1 MIRAVT
7 STIPTFKPLTFRP
20 GLNVLLADVT
30 PASTDKQT
38 RNSVGKTSLVEVIHF
53 LLGSDAD
60 KNSTFKKPGIVE
72 HSFSGVVTVGGRD
85 VNVRRECLDDRKV
98 RVSDVTGLQPGDIP
112 GDERPELSRVLTLE
126 QWRKVLGTAW
136 FGLPPD
142 RSNSPFEGS
151 FAPTFRSMIG
161 YFVRRRKSGGF
172 NAIEK
177 QNSDQQPWDWQ
188 VNLSYLLGL
197 GWQVA
202 REFQELR
209 ARKKI
214 TGTLKQAIKEGE
226 LGSLFGTVAEIRPEL
241 ARTQEQISKLR
252 AQVDTFRVHES
263 YRELADRAGQLK
275 DVMSDAAVELATLEE
290 TVTFLTS
297 AMQEE
302 TPPAYS
308 SVERLYGAVGI
319 ELPGVA
325 LRRFD
330 EVERFQASVTENRRA
345 HLSRQVEEAS
355 ARKAQVD
362 AALGRYDEE
371 RSEILRTLEGKGAF
385 EDLMRLRED
394 LGRLTSREET
404 LSSKLQH
411 ALMLENSVSQH
422 KLESAALELRLQEAL
437 TTHDAAI
444 RKAML
449 LVDECIAAL
458 YDDHQGNLIVSA
470 SKTGPKLEIS
480 ISGGG
485 NLGGIDMMKIFCFD
499 MMLFQV
505 VSGRFAGGPGFVFHD
520 SHLFDGVDARQVK
533 AAVSFGATVA
543 DRVGGQY
550 LVAMN
555 SDEFNRTGLQH
566 DAAVANAIL
575 SVRLTDHETGGLF
588 GFRFD

>member
-1 MIRAVT
+1 MT
-7 STIPTFKPLTFRP
+7 STIPTFKSLAFHQ

-53 LLGSDAD
+53 LLGSNAD
-60 KNSTFKKPGIVE
+60 KSSTFKKPGIVE
-72 HSFSGVVTVGGRD
+72 HSFTGVITVRGRD
-85 VNVRRECLDDRKV
+85 LRVTRSCGEDRNVRLRDVTDLPLAEA
-98 RVSDVTGLQPGDIP
+98 VSDDYDGP
-112 GDERPELSRVLTLE
+112 SRVVALE
-126 QWRKVLGTAW
+126 QWRTELGQGW
-136 FGLPPD
+136 FGPP
-142 RSNSPFEGS
+142 SNGSNRGFESGFS
-151 FAPTFRSMIG
+151 PTFRSMIG
-161 YFVRRRKSGGF
+161 YFIRRRKSGGF
-172 NAIEK
+172 NAVEK
-177 QNSDQQPWDWQ
+177 QNFDQQPWDWQ

-197 GWQVA
+197 GWEVS

-209 ARKKI
+209 SRKKL
-214 TGTLKQAIKEGE
+214 TGTLRQAIKEGE
-226 LGSLFGTVAEIRPEL
+226 LGSLFGTVGEIRPEL
-241 ARTQEQISKLR
+241 ARTQEQISKLKV
-252 AQVDTFRVHES
+252 QVDTFRVHES

-275 DVMSDAAVELATLEE
+275 DAMSDAAVELASLEE
-290 TVTFLTS
+290 TVTFLRS
-297 AMQEE
+297 AMLVE
-302 TPPAYS
+302 TPPAHS

-330 EVERFQASVTENRRA
+330 EVERFQASVTENRRH
-345 HLSRQVEEAS
+345 HLSGQVEEAS
-355 ARKAQVD
+355 ARKVAVD

-422 KLESAALELRLQEAL
+422 KLESAALELRLQDDLARHEAV
-437 TTHDAAI
+437 I

-449 LVDECIAAL
+449 LVDECIGAL
-458 YDDHQGNLIVSA
+458 YDDHKGNLIVSA
-470 SKTGPKLEIS
+470 SKTGPKLEVT

-505 VSGRFAGGPGFVFHD
+505 ASARFAGGPGFVFHD

-533 AAVSFGATVA
+533 AAIKFGATVA
-543 DRVGGQY
+543 GRVRGQY

-555 SDEFNRTGLQH
+555 SDEFNRTGLQN
-566 DAAVANAIL
+566 DPAVASAIL
-575 SVRLTDHETGGLF
+575 PVRLTDHETGGLY

>member
-1 MIRAVT
+1 MIWSVT
-7 STIPTFKPLTFRP
+7 STLPTFKSLAFHQ

-53 LLGSDAD
+53 LLGSNAD
-60 KNSTFKKPGIVE
+60 KTSTFKKPGIVE
-72 HSFSGVVTVGGRD
+72 HSFTGVFTVNGRHLRVTRSCGEDRNVG
-85 VNVRRECLDDRKV
+85 
-98 RVSDVTGLQPGDIP
+98 VSDVTMMGL
-112 GDERPELSRVLTLE
+112 DEVAFDGSSRVITLD
-126 QWRKVLGTAW
+126 QWRRELGQGW
-136 FGLPPD
+136 FAP
-142 RSNSPFEGS
+142 RSNGDDGWFEGS

-161 YFVRRRKSGGF
+161 YFIRRRKSGGF
-172 NAIEK
+172 HVIEK
-177 QNSDQQPWDWQ
+177 HNSDQQPWDWQ

-197 GWQVA
+197 GWEVS

-209 ARKKI
+209 SRKKI
-214 TGTLKQAIKEGE
+214 TATLKQAIKEGE
-226 LGSLFGTVAEIRPEL
+226 LGALFGTVGEIRPEL
-241 ARTQEQISKLR
+241 ARTEEQISKLR

-275 DVMSDAAVELATLEE
+275 DAISDAAVELATLEE
-290 TVTFLTS
+290 TVTFLRA
-297 AMQEE
+297 AMEEE
-302 TPPAYS
+302 TPPAHS

-330 EVERFQASVTENRRA
+330 EVKRFQASVTENRR
-345 HLSRQVEEAS
+345 HYLSRQAEEAC
-355 ARKAQVD
+355 ARKGEVD

-385 EDLMRLRED
+385 EDLLRLRED
-394 LGRLTSREET
+394 LGRLTSRQET
-404 LSSKLQH
+404 LSSKLKH
-411 ALMLENSVSQH
+411 ALMLENSMSQQ
-422 KLESAALELRLQEAL
+422 KLESAGLELRLQEDL
-437 TTHDAAI
+437 TRHDEAI
-444 RKAML
+444 RRAML
-449 LVDECIAAL
+449 LVDECISKL

-470 SKTGPKLEIS
+470 SKNGPKLEIS

-505 VSGRFAGGPGFVFHD
+505 VSARFGGGPGFVFHD

-533 AAVSFGATVA
+533 AAVTFGATVA

-555 SDEFNRTGLQH
+555 SDEFNRTGLQ
-566 DAAVANAIL
+566 DDPAVARAIL
-575 SVRLTDHETGGLF
+575 PVRLTDHETGGLF